1 MAISLS
7 DRGEAE
13 VEDLVHHGVK
23 GMRWGVIRKKASAGR
38 AATVKAIQK
47 SGRFTANKTKAG
59 IKATRT
65 GVAKVQ
71 KAKRAHDERVAGRV
85 QAKKEAKARKKFAN
99 RSYRKIS
106 DTELQSRIKRLEQE
120 KRYRELKADRHVVRG
135 REVTRQILENSL
147 TKAGTYAATKSM
159 KAAFD
164 AGFERTTGIRVPN
177 IDLPKPSRSK
187 KQKVRDKLHDLA
199 DAAREAAE
207 ATNDAPVESAPAT
220 VKSPRP
226 KPKPRGDNQVKTSST
241 KQIEKPKSYKQT
253 KPSPKKKRRPRNPGS
268 TAK

>member
-1 MAISLS
+1 MATDLS

-23 GMRWGVIRKKASAGR
+23 GQRWGVIRKKASAGR

-71 KAKRAHDERVAGRV
+71 KAKKAHDAKVAGKV
-85 QAKKEAKARKKFAN
+85 QAKKEARARKKFAN

-106 DTELQSRIKRLEQE
+106 DGELQSRIKRLEQE

-147 TKAGTYAATKSM
+147 TKAGTYAATKAM
-159 KAAFD
+159 KTAFD
-164 AGFERTTGIRVPN
+164 ASFERATGIKVPKV
-177 IDLPKPSRSK
+177 DLPKSK
-187 KQKVRDKLHDLA
+187 TKKMREKLNDLA
-199 DAAREAAE
+199 DAAREAAD
-207 ATNDAPVESAPAT
+207 ATDSTPDIVPPAT

-226 KPKPRGDNQVKTSST
+226 KPKPRGDNQVRRSET

-253 KPSPKKKRRPRNPGS
+253 KPSPKKKRYPRNPGS

>member
-1 MAISLS
+1 MATDLS

-13 VEDLVHHGVK
+13 VEDLIHHGVK
-23 GMRWGVIRKKASAGR
+23 GQRWGVIRKKASAGR

-71 KAKRAHDERVAGRV
+71 KAKKAHDAKVAGKV
-85 QAKKEAKARKKFAN
+85 QAKKEARARKKFAN

-106 DTELQSRIKRLEQE
+106 DGELQSRIKRLEQE

-147 TKAGTYAATKSM
+147 TKAGTYAATKAM
-159 KAAFD
+159 KSAFD
-164 AGFERTTGIRVPN
+164 ASFERATGIKVPKV
-177 IDLPKPSRSK
+177 DLPKSK
-187 KQKVRDKLHDLA
+187 TKKMREKLNDLA
-199 DAAREAAE
+199 DAAREAAAAAE
-207 ATNDAPVESAPAT
+207 DAPVESAPAT

-226 KPKPRGDNQVKTSST
+226 KPKPRGDNQVKTGST

-253 KPSPKKKRRPRNPGS
+253 KPSPKKKRYPRNPGS

>member
-1 MAISLS
+1 MATDLS

-71 KAKRAHDERVAGRV
+71 KAKKAHDAKVAGKV
-85 QAKKEAKARKKFAN
+85 QAKKEARARKKFAN

-106 DTELQSRIKRLEQE
+106 DGELQSRIKRLEQE

-147 TKAGTYAATKSM
+147 TKAGTYAATKAM
-159 KAAFD
+159 KSAFD
-164 AGFERTTGIRVPN
+164 ASFERATGIRAPKV
-177 IDLPKPSRSK
+177 DLPKSK
-187 KQKVRDKLHDLA
+187 KNKVRDKLRDLA
-199 DAAREAAE
+199 DAAKEAA
-207 ATNDAPVESAPAT
+207 DAADDTPEFVAPAE

-226 KPKPRGDNQVKTSST
+226 KPKPRGDNQVRRSET
-241 KQIEKPKSYKQT
+241 KQIDKPKSYKQT
-253 KPSPKKKRRPRNPGS
+253 KPSPKKKRYPRNPGS

>member
-1 MAISLS
+1 MATDLS

-23 GMRWGVIRKKASAGR
+23 GQRWGVIRKKASAGR
-38 AATVKAIQK
+38 KATVKALQK
-47 SGRFTANKTKAG
+47 SGRFTANATRTS
-59 IKATRT
+59 IKATQT

-71 KAKRAHDERVAGRV
+71 KAKKAHDAKVAGKV
-85 QAKKEAKARKKFAN
+85 QAKKEARARKKFAN

-106 DTELQSRIKRLEQE
+106 DGELQTRIKRLEQE

-147 TKAGTYAATKSM
+147 TKAGTYAATKAM
-159 KAAFD
+159 KTAFD
-164 AGFERTTGIRVPN
+164 ASFERATGIKVPKV
-177 IDLPKPSRSK
+177 DLPKSK
-187 KQKVRDKLHDLA
+187 KNKVRDKLRDLA
-199 DAAREAAE
+199 DAAKEAA
-207 ATNDAPVESAPAT
+207 DAADDTPEFVAPAD

-226 KPKPRGDNQVKTSST
+226 KPKPRGDNQLKTSNT
-241 KQIEKPKSYKQT
+241 KQIDKPKSYKQT
-253 KPSPKKKRRPRNPGS
+253 KPSPKKKRYPRNPGS

>member
-1 MAISLS
+1 MATDLS

-71 KAKRAHDERVAGRV
+71 KAKKTHDAKVAGKV
-85 QAKKEAKARKKFAN
+85 QAKKEARARKKFAN

-106 DTELQSRIKRLEQE
+106 DGELQSRIKRLEQE

-147 TKAGTYAATKSM
+147 TKAGTYAATKAM
-159 KAAFD
+159 KTAFD
-164 AGFERTTGIRVPN
+164 ASFERATGVRVPSVD
-177 IDLPKPSRSK
+177 IPKPAKSK
-187 KQKVRDKLHDLA
+187 TKKMRDKLRDLA
-199 DAAREAAE
+199 DAAKEAA
-207 ATNDAPVESAPAT
+207 DAADDTPEFVAPAT

-226 KPKPRGDNQVKTSST
+226 KPKPRGDNQVNRSET

-253 KPSPKKKRRPRNPGS
+253 KPSPKKKRYPRNPGS

>member
-1 MAISLS
+1 MATDLS

-13 VEDLVHHGVK
+13 VEDLIHHGVK
-23 GMRWGVIRKKASAGR
+23 GQRWGVIRKKASAGR
-38 AATVKAIQK
+38 AATARAIQK
-47 SGRFTANKTKAG
+47 TGRFTANKTKAG

-71 KAKRAHDERVAGRV
+71 KAKKAHDEKVAGKV
-85 QAKKEAKARKKFAN
+85 QAKKEARARKKFAN

-106 DTELQSRIKRLEQE
+106 DGELQSRIKRLEQE

-147 TKAGTYAATKSM
+147 TKAGTYAATKAM
-159 KAAFD
+159 KTAFD
-164 AGFERTTGIRVPN
+164 ASFERATGIKVPKV
-177 IDLPKPSRSK
+177 DLPKSK
-187 KQKVRDKLHDLA
+187 TKKMRDKLRDLA
-199 DAAREAAE
+199 DAAKEAA
-207 ATNDAPVESAPAT
+207 DAADDTPEFVAPAE

-226 KPKPRGDNQVKTSST
+226 KPKPRGDNQVKTSNT

-253 KPSPKKKRRPRNPGS
+253 KPSPKKKRYPRNPGS